1 MSRSMFYRMRLTD
14 SLLAV
19 HEDEDEDTAVELLK
33 DLTADQRTEILVTLE
48 MYRDA
53 VERARRESGDL

>member
-1 MSRSMFYRMRLTD
+1 MSNRLFYNDRLTA

-33 DLTADQRTEILVTLE
+33 DLTPDQRTEIMATLQ
-48 MYRDA
+48 MYGDV